1 MSVAS
6 GSTEFGLA
14 GPRWGRSPSSGDMLA
29 LRVVATVRV
38 AAAIAI
44 AAFGSYLGHRHGHQ
58 AALLLLIGLVGV
70 PWATVVMLNSDGT
83 DNRLARLGGPVGDL
97 LMLFAVQTL
106 VPSAAETVLLGYL
119 VVVAFTAY
127 TAGRAFATLIVVGAV
142 AAALGGNIITPE
154 STHLH
159 TSAILPFLIAL
170 VALLSLVDRTTLLQA
185 RATTTSARLQTR
197 ADTIVAHVADAVVVT
212 DSTGSVLQCNA
223 AAAER
228 VIGPAGAPGSLHCQG
243 FLGLHR
249 GERSLDC
256 TSGCALLRERVDGDF
271 GLEVW
276 RRNAD
281 GRRQPLLADAAQVV
295 GVDGRS
301 EVIHSLRDI
310 SGIKQAEEAKTLFL
324 ATASHEL
331 KTPLTVITGFA
342 STLIRYTDLDEG
354 TRKDALQAIHAR
366 AQELTR
372 IVERLLLSSR
382 IEAGRLEVT
391 LEDVDVVPLLQDRAL
406 AFAAAMARTVDTDI
420 AAGLPHA
427 YANGH
432 AVVTVVD
439 HLIDNA
445 AKYSP
450 GGEVIVVRAYGDD
463 ERIRIAVTDHGIGM
477 DPEQAEHCF
486 ERFWQAEATDV
497 RRFGGTGI
505 GLYIVQSMVEAMGG
519 TIAVESA
526 KGAGSTF
533 TVTLLT
539 SAAVLS
545 GIPRQGGAGP
555 AVGEST
561 SIREFM
567 RQIGVPERGR
577 R

>member
-6 GSTEFGLA
+6 GTTEFGLA
-14 GPRWGRSPSSGDMLA
+14 ETRWHRSPSSGDMLA
-29 LRVVATVRV
+29 LRVVATLRVV
-38 AAAIAI
+38 AAITI
-44 AAFGSYLGHRHGHQ
+44 AAAGSYLAESHGHK
-58 AALLLLIGLVGV
+58 AALLLIIGLVGV
-70 PWATVVMLNSDGT
+70 PWATVVMLNSDSS
-83 DNRLARLGGPVGDL
+83 DNRIARLGGPVGDL
-97 LMLFAVQTL
+97 LALFAVQTL

-127 TAGRAFATLIVVGAV
+127 TAGRGFATLIVVGAV
-142 AAALGGNIITPE
+142 AAALGGNIITPT

-159 TSAILPFLIAL
+159 TSAILPFLIAQ
-170 VALLSLVDRTTLLQA
+170 VALLGLIDRTRLLQA

-212 DSTGSVLQCNA
+212 DAVGGVLQCN

-228 VIGPAGAPGSLHCQG
+228 VIGPASRPGALHCQD
-243 FLGLHR
+243 FLGLR
-249 GERSLDC
+249 LGERTLDC
-256 TSGCALLRERVDGDF
+256 TDGCALLRERVEGEF
-271 GLEVW
+271 GVEVW
-276 RRNAD
+276 RRTTD
-281 GRRQPLLADAAQVV
+281 GRRQPLLADAAEVL

-301 EVIHSLRDI
+301 EVIHSIRDI
-310 SGIKQAEEAKTLFL
+310 SRLKQAEEAKTLFL

-342 STLIRYTDLDEG
+342 STLIRYADLDRE
-354 TRKDALQAIHAR
+354 TRNDALHAIHAR

-382 IEAGRLEVT
+382 IEAGRLELN
-391 LEDVDVVPLLQDRAL
+391 LEDVDVVPLLQDRARAFGAAVGRSVEAEVATNVPL
-406 AFAAAMARTVDTDI
+406 AR
-420 AAGLPHA
+420 
-427 YANGH
+427 ANAN

-450 GGEVIVVRAYGDD
+450 GGEPIVVRAFGDED
-463 ERIRIAVTDHGIGM
+463 RVLIQVVDGGIGM
-477 DPEQAEHCF
+477 DVEQAEHCF
-486 ERFWQAEATDV
+486 ERFWQAESTDV

-519 TIAVESA
+519 AITVKSV
-526 KGAGSTF
+526 KDGGSTF
-533 TVTLLT
+533 TVTLRAS
-539 SAAVLS
+539 SAAPLA
-545 GIPRQGGAGP
+545 IPAQSTASP
-555 AVGEST
+555 DVGEAT

-567 RQIGVPERGR
+567 RQIGVPERNR